1 VINLAK
7 VAVASTDGVSVNEH
21 FGRAQ
26 EFFIYEVN
34 EKGEYKLLENRKIV
48 PQCTGDTGKHGST
61 SAALLADV
69 EVVLVSQ
76 IGPGAEQQLR
86 GQGVIALSV
95 NSTIDKALQAY
106 GKRGKFIKNSVLRSP
121 GGGCSGGSCRS
132 GGCH

>member
-1 VINLAK
+1 MAK
-7 VAVASTDGVSVNEH
+7 VAVVSTDGVSVNEH

-26 EFFIYEVN
+26 EFLIYEVN
-34 EKGEYKLLENRKIV
+34 EQGEYQLIENRKVISLSIN
-48 PQCTGDTGKHGST
+48 DTGRHGAT

-69 EVVLVSQ
+69 EVVLVAQ

-95 NSTIDKALQAY
+95 NSSIDKALQAY

>member
-1 VINLAK
+1 MAK
-7 VAVASTDGVSVNEH
+7 VAIASTDGVSVNEH

-34 EKGEYKLLENRKIV
+34 EKGEYELLENRKV
-48 PQCTGDTGKHGST
+48 VQQSNDNTGKHGAT
-61 SAALLADV
+61 SAALLTDV
-69 EVVLVSQ
+69 EVVLVAQ

-86 GQGVIALSV
+86 VQGVIALSV
-95 NSTIDKALQAY
+95 NSSIEKALQAY